1 MCQSANDSKES
12 GSSLLNFHE
21 NLSCFA
27 GAECFSVCYH
37 TCCFLKICF
46 PLWISDPYN
55 VGILSVLVAAAEYNT
70 LINLR
75 LG

>member
-27 GAECFSVCYH
+27 GAECFS
-37 TCCFLKICF
+37 
-46 PLWISDPYN
+46 
-55 VGILSVLVAAAEYNT
+55 SVLPYMLLSED
-70 LINLR
+70 LFSLMDI
-75 LG
+75 